1 MVLLGPPSPQPGH
14 PDHPIGPLLFLGP
27 SLISL
32 FLVAGFSLTVIA
44 VCRMDNTT
52 RKRTKKTSAPEVVA
66 LKKSV
71 SAALKAAWHVEQ
83 IRARIEKPKRERNTL
98 AKKIELQRAALEEV
112 KATVEGL
119 LESLKPVGKPLVET
133 LNTSVVLEPSAAA

>member
-1 MVLLGPPSPQPGH
+1 ME
-14 PDHPIGPLLFLGP
+14 
-27 SLISL
+27 
-32 FLVAGFSLTVIA
+32 
-44 VCRMDNTT
+44 NTT
-52 RKRTKKTSAPEVVA
+52 RKRTRKAGTPEVVA

-83 IRARIEKPKRERNTL
+83 VRARVEKPKRERNTL
-98 AKKIELQRAALEEV
+98 AKKVEAQRAALEAV

-133 LNTSVVLEPSAAA
+133 INTSVVLEPSAAA

>member
-1 MVLLGPPSPQPGH
+1 MGHHPIRATPS
-14 PDHPIGPLLFLGP
+14 HPIGPAFFRDRLP
-27 SLISL
+27 IPL
-32 FLVAGFSLTVIA
+32 FLVADFSLTAIA
-44 VCRMDNTT
+44 VSRMENTTT
-52 RKRTKKTSAPEVVA
+52 RKRTKKQGAPEVVA

-83 IRARIEKPKRERNTL
+83 LRARIEKPKRERNTL
-98 AKKIELQRAALEEV
+98 AKKLEVQRAALEEV

-133 LNTSVVLEPSAAA
+133 INTSVVLEPSAAA